1 MKKYFLILALASGTA
16 WAGCQSRVSTAVK
29 GDEIVST
36 NTLTVCGDGLAALEK
51 KVKIGQVILETEV
64 EDVPEL
70 NFTYFKHRHS
80 KCRIF
85 RERYVFNNVL
95 QINHG
100 VICQKDTKLDMWT
113 VVDKW

>member
-1 MKKYFLILALASGTA
+1 MKKYLLILTLVSGTA

-29 GDEIVST
+29 GDEVVST
-36 NTLTVCGDGLAALEK
+36 NTLTVCGDGPIILEK
-51 KVKIGQVILETEV
+51 KVKIGQTILETEV

-80 KCRIF
+80 KCRMF
-85 RERYVFNNVL
+85 RERYMFNNVL

-100 VICQKDTKLDMWT
+100 VICQTGEKLDMWT

>member
-1 MKKYFLILALASGTA
+1 MKNYLLILALVSGTA
-16 WAGCQSRVSTAVK
+16 WAGCQSRVSTVVNN
-29 GDEIVST
+29 DEAVST
-36 NTLTVCGDGLAALEK
+36 NTLTVCGEGPITLEN

-64 EDVPEL
+64 EEVPAL

-80 KCRIF
+80 KCRLF
-85 RERYVFNNVL
+85 RERYMFKNVL
-95 QINHG
+95 QVNHG